1 MISINFFSLA
11 KAFLV
16 LAVFSVV
23 LVGISTLF
31 PFIVTKYTVF
41 RAAVE
46 ISFILFLLGW
56 LMNPGRFEEEY
67 GVRFRRVVRH
77 PLFIAVAIFAGVFV
91 LASLT
96 AYDPMTAFWSN
107 FERGEGGFQ
116 MVHLFLFFAL
126 LAVLL
131 RSARDW
137 RRLFGASAVAG
148 LLMVGYG
155 LLASAGISGFIGSQ
169 GGARFQGSLGNAAY
183 VGAYL
188 LFIITYVLYLAFT
201 APRGAKRWWL
211 YGLAALLSGFVWFAQ
226 TRGPAYGLGAGI
238 VAFSLFLA
246 LRSTP
251 RVRRVTLALLAVLL
265 VGFGTLSYFRTAPWV
280 TNLPGTR
287 LFNLGLQSTSLSSR
301 LWTWEAALE
310 GFKERPLLGWGPE
323 NFSVVFDAHFD
334 TRHYVPGEPSETW
347 YDRAHSIFL
356 DHLVETGAFGL
367 LAFLSL
373 FAVFFIEFRRALRA
387 PPEGSGGGFPFSPA
401 AAGILLALPVAYL
414 VQGIVLFD
422 ILPIS
427 LNLFLFLAF
436 SVHLFLPNGSLAATA
451 PMRASFR
458 FPARAGV
465 VALLAAV
472 VVSGYF
478 GTYLPYAKAKSY
490 LTLLQSLSS
499 VTSFEEF
506 IEATSRAF
514 DIPSPAGRAEFL
526 RFFSSEMVGTFQ
538 REAIAPEV
546 KEVLLTFVENE
557 YRALKNGD
565 TYIGETQQALT
576 LGQLHFILGAT
587 GKDSAHFAKAKEYF
601 NACLALSPRRPQC
614 LLALYSVARAE
625 GDSARREALKDTIL
639 GYWPTESLPD

>member
-1 MISINFFSLA
+1 MISINFFPLA
-11 KAFLV
+11 KAFLI
-16 LAVFSVV
+16 LAVLSVV
-23 LVGISTLF
+23 FVGLSTLF

-41 RAAVE
+41 RVAVE
-46 ISFILFLLGW
+46 ISLILFLVGW
-56 LMNPGRFEEEY
+56 LVNPGRFEEEY
-67 GVRFRRVVRH
+67 GARFRRVVRH
-77 PLFIAVAIFAGVFV
+77 PLFIAVAVFAAVFV

-116 MVHLFLFFAL
+116 MIHLFLFFAL
-126 LAVLL
+126 LAVLF

-137 RRLFGASAVAG
+137 HRLFGASALAG

-188 LFIITYVLYLAFT
+188 IFVIAYVLYLAFT
-201 APRGAKRWWL
+201 APRSAKRWWL
-211 YGLAALLSGFVWFAQ
+211 YGLAALLSVFVWFAQ
-226 TRGPAYGLGAGI
+226 TRGPAYGFGAGLA
-238 VAFSLFLA
+238 AFLLFLA
-246 LRSTP
+246 FRSTP
-251 RVRRVTLALLAVLL
+251 HARRIALALLAVLL
-265 VGFGTLSYFRTAPWV
+265 IGFGTLSYFRTSSLV
-280 TNLPGTR
+280 TSLPGAR
-287 LFNLGLQSTSLSSR
+287 LFNPGLQSTSLNSR

-356 DHLVETGAFGL
+356 DHLVETGALGL
-367 LAFLSL
+367 LAFLSI

-387 PPEGSGGGFPFSPA
+387 PPGGNFPFSPA
-401 AAGILLALPVAYL
+401 AAGILFALPVAYL

-427 LNLFLFLAF
+427 LNLFLFFAF
-436 SVHLFLPNGSLAATA
+436 AVHFFLPNRSAAA
-451 PMRASFR
+451 AMSPRASSGFMV
-458 FPARAGV
+458 RAGV
-465 VALLAAV
+465 VALLAV
-472 VVSGYF
+472 VVVGGYF
-478 GTYLPYAKAKSY
+478 GTYLPYAKARSY
-490 LTLLQSLSS
+490 ITRERALLS

-506 IEATSRAF
+506 IEVTSRAF

-546 KEVLLTFVENE
+546 KEMLLAFVESE
-557 YRALKNGD
+557 YRALKNGGG
-565 TYIGETQQALT
+565 YIGETQQVLT
-576 LGQLHFILGAT
+576 LGQLHFILGANGENST
-587 GKDSAHFAKAKEYF
+587 HFAKAKEYL
-601 NACLALSPRRPQC
+601 NTCLALSPRRPQC
-614 LLALYSVARAE
+614 LLALYGVARAE
-625 GDSARREALKDTIL
+625 GDREGAEKLRTTIL
-639 GYWPTESLPD
+639 NYWPGESLPD